1 MMIGEKLVDRYLI
14 LEELGRGGMAV
25 VYRAQDLTLKR
36 EVAIKLLH
44 PHLASNPASSRRFLL
59 ESQAVAKLH
68 HRNIIEIY
76 DAVQDPKSKSNFLVM
91 ELIEGY
97 TLRDFVE
104 EQQLRIPEI
113 GMAIISQLSE
123 ALAHAHAHGV
133 IHRDIKP
140 ENIMIASSR
149 VVKLMDFGIA
159 RLLDEERVTASGSLL
174 GSPAHMPPEII
185 EGESYT
191 ETCDIFSL
199 GTVLYFV
206 CTGALP
212 FQGTTPM
219 AVFKSILD
227 ANYIDPR
234 HHNAAVSRELSNII
248 QRAMQTEPSK
258 RYDSADELRR
268 DLDALLLDANFS
280 EAATLLERYF
290 AAPEQEEAAITVE
303 LIALYNS
310 RAREAF
316 SQKQIPLV
324 VDNINRSLHYDAGNA
339 EALELL
345 HRVKRYNRGRRAA
358 VFVLG
363 ILSFFLVIVAS
374 AYAFWHN
381 SAEQNEGNDADVFS
395 SPLAQIAEASIAYR
409 VVAEQPTMEA
419 PVFNYFSPR
428 SSEFSTKD
436 SAKNEVN
443 GVEDVKPTHDEP
455 QIAQRPARNTRAQGR
470 TTPTRANGVAQ
481 REVSATTAGTSK
493 DNEPNPEV
501 PTGEAPQRV
510 SVTQP
515 IFPPESYAIV
525 NGTRYEAN
533 SSGDIELKLLPGN
546 YNMLLN
552 CPTRCVQRSQRI
564 VVNFGAEQQKL
575 SLVTLDW
582 ANATLQITPPSKLDC
597 YFVSRRLD
605 ERGQNISY
613 LVARAPN
620 AIRGFNA
627 FGKEIQLEVYAI
639 PKTTSIR
646 NFDVSELERAK
657 YRSTRVSLSPG
668 ESRVLRFD

>member
-395 SPLAQIAEASIAYR
+395 SPLAQIAEGSIAYR